1 MAPATRTN
9 STTTEEILASLREP
23 IAQLM
28 REEMEKLREE
38 MRTTAMEVST
48 SQLGRNQGDQK
59 KNMQFTR
66 VTKIEFPKFG
76 GDDVK
81 GWMYK
86 CEQFFKVDNVP
97 DEQKVPLI
105 SIHLFDIALM
115 WHRQFMRLLGSDN
128 VSCIEEYQNSFDK
141 LLSRVDIREDRAISF
156 YMAGLPNDIE
166 LAVRMFKT
174 QTLSVA
180 YSLSKLQVETNEAA
194 KKKNK
199 APLFQT
205 PRFNNYTTSAT
216 AINSPKPLAL
226 PAPNA
231 N

>member
-38 MRTTAMEVST
+38 MRTTAMELST

-59 KNMQFTR
+59 QNMQFTR

-97 DEQKVPLI
+97 DEQK
-105 SIHLFDIALM
+105 
-115 WHRQFMRLLGSDN
+115 
-128 VSCIEEYQNSFDK
+128 
-141 LLSRVDIREDRAISF
+141 
-156 YMAGLPNDIE
+156 
-166 LAVRMFKT
+166 
-174 QTLSVA
+174 
-180 YSLSKLQVETNEAA
+180 
-194 KKKNK
+194 
-199 APLFQT
+199 
-205 PRFNNYTTSAT
+205 
-216 AINSPKPLAL
+216 
-226 PAPNA
+226 
-231 N
+231 